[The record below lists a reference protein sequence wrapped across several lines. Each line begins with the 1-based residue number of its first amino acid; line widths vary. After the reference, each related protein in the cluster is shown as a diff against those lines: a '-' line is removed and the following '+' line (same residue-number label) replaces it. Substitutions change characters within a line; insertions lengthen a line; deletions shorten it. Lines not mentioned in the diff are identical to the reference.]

1 MRDRR
6 SEYEAT
12 ITRSDGFFP
21 KNQAGKATEAHS
33 DLRFRGGTLMIRRR
47 ISPDATC
54 ASLCVIASR
63 CQFGRKGMPG
73 RITSKAYR
81 VNDIRCSANIA
92 RKSTCGEYAA
102 GAALWISS
110 MVLSLVLRLNVV
122 VQQLCRSQHRRTLR
136 DEVVLLCDVLLE
148 HGLMVGR
155 ERLLKRLLLD
165 AQKVQTHSFGQCK

>member
-1 MRDRR
+1 
-6 SEYEAT
+6 
-12 ITRSDGFFP
+12 
-21 KNQAGKATEAHS
+21 
-33 DLRFRGGTLMIRRR
+33 
-47 ISPDATC
+47 
-54 ASLCVIASR
+54 
-63 CQFGRKGMPG
+63 
-73 RITSKAYR
+73 
-81 VNDIRCSANIA
+81 
-92 RKSTCGEYAA
+92 
-102 GAALWISS
+102 